1 MREVFILYEWKY
13 QVWGGVGNLR
23 TVGCGDGGGEL
34 ARVEVWHVRMFVMC
48 VGSLAGGSVR
58 VQQRVDLSV

>member
-1 MREVFILYEWKY
+1 MREVSILYEWKY
-13 QVWGGVGNLR
+13 QVCGGVGNLR
-23 TVGCGDGGGEL
+23 TVVGGCGGGEL
-34 ARVEVWHVRMFVMC
+34 ARVEGWHVRMFVKC